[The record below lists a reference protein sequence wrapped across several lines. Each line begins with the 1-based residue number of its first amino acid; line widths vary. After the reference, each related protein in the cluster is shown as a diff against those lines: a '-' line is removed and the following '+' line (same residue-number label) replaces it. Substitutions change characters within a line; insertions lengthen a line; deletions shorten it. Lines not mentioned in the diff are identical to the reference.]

1 MRATSYDHYAD
12 DNSAL
17 QVGEVP
23 DPKVGPGA
31 VLVKVRAAG
40 VNPVD
45 WKVMTGGLD
54 DLIDTTFPVIPGW
67 DVAGEVVALGPD
79 TPEFSVGD
87 EVISYA
93 RKHVIAGGTFAELVA
108 VPAADLAPKPASLS
122 WEEAGGLPLAGLTAL
137 AALRA
142 VGIEPSVGDERPAAG
157 TTVLLHGAAG
167 GVGGFGV
174 QLARDAGARVIATAS
189 ERNHDYLR
197 ELGAEPV
204 VYGDGLAQRVRELAP
219 DGVDAVVD
227 FVGGVLEVT
236 LAVLKEGAPHASIV
250 DGAVDEQGGRLV
262 WVRPDAAGLTL
273 LGQLADQGRLSV
285 DVAGTYGL
293 EQVGEAFDA
302 SRGGHVRGKLVIVP

>member
-87 EVISYA
+87 EVIYGSISSRLAAA
-93 RKHVIAGGTFAELVA
+93 RA
-108 VPAADLAPKPASLS
+108 
-122 WEEAGGLPLAGLTAL
+122 GLP
-137 AALRA
+137 
-142 VGIEPSVGDERPAAG
+142 D
-157 TTVLLHGAAG
+157 
-167 GVGGFGV
+167 
-174 QLARDAGARVIATAS
+174 
-189 ERNHDYLR
+189 
-197 ELGAEPV
+197 
-204 VYGDGLAQRVRELAP
+204 
-219 DGVDAVVD
+219 
-227 FVGGVLEVT
+227 
-236 LAVLKEGAPHASIV
+236 
-250 DGAVDEQGGRLV
+250 
-262 WVRPDAAGLTL
+262 
-273 LGQLADQGRLSV
+273 
-285 DVAGTYGL
+285 
-293 EQVGEAFDA
+293 
-302 SRGGHVRGKLVIVP
+302 